1 MTLPR
6 DQLNVSATGV
16 LSVEEVATFD
26 TTEIVNGIL
35 TVTTRVAPDV
45 DRTFVTA
52 DGRLTV
58 VEGVGGSIISSIFAD
73 GTDGF
78 YFDFSKTDR
87 LFQNRTGATLADGA
101 GENIAL
107 ALDAHALDGRGP
119 VNKLIY
125 TQQFDNAA
133 WTKAQATV
141 TANSS
146 VAPDGTTTADTLL
159 DTAAN
164 NIHHINQ
171 TVTGTP
177 SGLTYTV
184 SAYLK
189 ASALNYATIGLSDI
203 SSGSLYAVAVFNLS
217 SGALA
222 TSGAAGAGYSV
233 TSSGITSVGNGWY
246 RCAVTVV
253 AGTSVSFLKAVVG
266 ANKTGVITG
275 SAGGFETYL
284 GDGSGVFVWGAQL
297 EEGASASAYQPNGAS
312 VGGPGN
318 HGLQAT
324 TAAQPKWQTGGLARL
339 DRSDDALRTT
349 LLPSN
354 TAMTLIAKVKPG
366 ATAANRMAIGSN
378 AGGTARC
385 FLGFDT
391 GGLVVGGVGTDSLST
406 IKGSTNRNGAVSVI
420 ALVADTGVKLY
431 EQGVQTYSGAKNG
444 SINTTQAFDVGGVNA
459 DGTSSLFFENDVY
472 FALAIQKALTAA
484 EIAAITNLW
493 GTS

>member
-1 MTLPR
+1 MVTSA
-6 DQLNVSATGV
+6 QAYWLNRRRRRAR
-16 LSVEEVATFD
+16 
-26 TTEIVNGIL
+26 N
-35 TVTTRVAPDV
+35 
-45 DRTFVTA
+45 
-52 DGRLTV
+52 
-58 VEGVGGSIISSIFAD
+58 EGVGDIIRSIFAD

-87 LFQNRTGATLADGA
+87 LFQNLTGATLADGA

-107 ALDAHALDGRGP
+107 ALDAHTLDGRGP

-133 WTKAQATV
+133 WAKAQATV

-189 ASALNYATIGLSDI
+189 ASTLNYATIGLSDI

-233 TSSGITSVGNGWY
+233 TSSSITSVGNGWY

-253 AGTSVSFLKAVVG
+253 AGTSVSFLKAIVG

-324 TAAQPKWQTGGLARL
+324 TAARPKWQTGGLARF
-339 DRSDDALRTT
+339 DGSDDNLLTT
-349 LLPSN
+349 LTPAA
-354 TAMTLIAKVKPG
+354 AMTVMFKGKLPDVLG
-366 ATAANRMAIGSN
+366 ASVFYVMGSRVTAGNDRFYVGYDNSGRLTATIGSTTL
-378 AGGTARC
+378 ARTGSLEGT
-385 FLGFDT
+385 
-391 GGLVVGGVGTDSLST
+391 VGVGALTLSGGNAT
-406 IKGSTNRNGAVSVI
+406 LYWNGTGETPVAVEAPNTTI
-420 ALVADTGVKLY
+420 ALPLGAISTSGTLSAFFKGDLY
-431 EQGVQTYSGAKNG
+431 H
-444 SINTTQAFDVGGVNA
+444 
-459 DGTSSLFFENDVY
+459 
-472 FALAIQKALTAA
+472 ALAIKKALTAA

-493 GTS
+493 GTT

>member
-1 MTLPR
+1 MFWNLVNPGYGPIA
-6 DQLNVSATGV
+6 LN
-16 LSVEEVATFD
+16 
-26 TTEIVNGIL
+26 
-35 TVTTRVAPDV
+35 
-45 DRTFVTA
+45 
-52 DGRLTV
+52 
-58 VEGVGGSIISSIFAD
+58 EGVGGIIHSIFAD

-87 LFQNRTGATLADGA
+87 LFQNLTGATLADSA

-107 ALDAHALDGRGP
+107 ALDAHTLDGRGP

-146 VAPDGTTTADTLL
+146 VAPDGTTTADTFL

-189 ASALNYATIGLSDI
+189 ASTLNYATIGLSDI

-233 TSSGITSVGNGWY
+233 TSSSITSVGNGWY

-324 TAAQPKWQTGGLARL
+324 TAAQPKWQTGGLARF
-339 DRSDDALRTT
+339 DGSDDNLLTT
-349 LLPSN
+349 LNPAASFSMMFKGKI
-354 TAMTLIAKVKPG
+354 TSASKVVMGSRSTTDTRVLIG
-366 ATAANRMAIGSN
+366 TDAA
-378 AGGTARC
+378 
-385 FLGFDT
+385 
-391 GGLVVGGVGTDSLST
+391 GLLAGGVGADSTPT
-406 IKGSTNRNGAVSVI
+406 IKGGSDIRATIGVG
-420 ALVADTGVKLY
+420 ALVFDASTVTLY
-431 EQGVQTYSGAKNG
+431 WNGSPVYSGAING
-444 SINTTQAFDVGGVNA
+444 SPNTTIPLRLGAFNDNGTGGSFA
-459 DGTSSLFFENDVY
+459 DADTY
-472 FALAIQKALTAA
+472 HALAIKKALTAA
-484 EIAAITNLW
+484 QIAAITTLW
-493 GTS
+493 GTT